1 MDMTSWLENSF
12 SDYLFLF
19 RETDTH
25 MTHNSLYTVIEIT
38 EKVEVSSGED
48 DEWNLYVI
56 VSSSCKFAN

>member
-1 MDMTSWLENSF
+1 MDITSWLENSF

-25 MTHNSLYTVIEIT
+25 NSLYTVIEII

-56 VSSSCKFAN
+56 VSSSYKFAN